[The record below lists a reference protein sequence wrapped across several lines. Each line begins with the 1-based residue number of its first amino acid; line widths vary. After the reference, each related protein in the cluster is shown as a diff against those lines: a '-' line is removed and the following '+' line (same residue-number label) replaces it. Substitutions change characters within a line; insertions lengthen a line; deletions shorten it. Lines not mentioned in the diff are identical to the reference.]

1 MHSPTADALF
11 VVALLIGSA
20 VAVTFCL
27 WLAQVL
33 ALHERLG
40 RRVSDSTAMTR
51 TILGLIALVI
61 SVAHML
67 ALLPGVPMNAW
78 TMSAC
83 AGCALLGIAT
93 IVSGYRAS
101 RSSVGIRIPQQ
112 DAAAQVLRK
121 AA

>member
-1 MHSPTADALF
+1 MHTPASDSVF
-11 VVALLIGSA
+11 VISLLMGSA
-20 VAVTFCL
+20 LIVAFAL
-27 WLAQVL
+27 WFAQVL

-51 TILGLIALVI
+51 TILGMIALVL

-67 ALLPGVPMNAW
+67 ALIPGVPMNSW
-78 TMSAC
+78 TVSAC

-93 IVSGYRAS
+93 VVSGYRAS
-101 RSSVGIRIPQQ
+101 RSSVGVRLPHVDPVTQE
-112 DAAAQVLRK
+112 VRK